1 MGKKIEDMSEEELT
15 SKSGKAYDKA
25 MPEAD
30 TTTGKLKSQ
39 SIMDSIKKYN
49 PEGYENI
56 RASERKTQQ
65 AGDAAISEYK
75 KGNYG
80 SAAKEGI
87 KGLGG
92 AANTLMMVGPREAG
106 KAVANRIKDGEK
118 MASGGRV
125 KTSSASSRADG
136 CCVKGKTRGKMV

>member
-1 MGKKIEDMSEEELT
+1 MGKRIEDMSEEELS
-15 SKSGKAYDKA
+15 SKSEKAYNKA

-30 TTTGKLKSQ
+30 TTTGKLKGE

-49 PEGYENI
+49 PEGYESI

-80 SAAKEGI
+80 SAVKEGA

-92 AANTLMMVGPREAG
+92 AANTLLMVAPREAG
-106 KAVANRIKDGEK
+106 KAVANRLKDGEK
-118 MASGGRV
+118 YAKGGSV
-125 KTSSASSRADG
+125 SSASNRADG
-136 CCVKGKTRGKMV
+136 IAQRGKTRGKMV